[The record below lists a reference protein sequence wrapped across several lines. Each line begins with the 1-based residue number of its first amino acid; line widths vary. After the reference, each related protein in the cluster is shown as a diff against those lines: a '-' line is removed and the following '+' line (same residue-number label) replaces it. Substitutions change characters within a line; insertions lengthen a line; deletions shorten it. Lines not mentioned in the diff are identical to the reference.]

1 MFPEL
6 MGISLLVASVV
17 SVHITSKQP
26 EYIIGVDLA
35 KGPDRT
41 GIYVEFASA
50 VQATDGQDLNVQV
63 EFEPWLIVPDV
74 QPKES
79 IAEILTRLHLGGL
92 R

>member
-41 GIYVEFASA
+41 GIYVEFA
-50 VQATDGQDLNVQV
+50 
-63 EFEPWLIVPDV
+63 
-74 QPKES
+74 
-79 IAEILTRLHLGGL
+79 
-92 R
+92 